1 MKVVTRYLE
10 NALCSS
16 GRSVDLSLM
25 ISREDVDV
33 VLNRHV
39 GALLFWM
46 TSFNHL
52 SPVMKCDCY
61 SKVLASTFDSIS
73 VPLQIPLDCVDS
85 WEKHF
90 SCKFATCDAGIMA
103 GWLGV

>member
-39 GALLFWM
+39 GGSLVLDDLL
-46 TSFNHL
+46 
-52 SPVMKCDCY
+52 
-61 SKVLASTFDSIS
+61 
-73 VPLQIPLDCVDS
+73 
-85 WEKHF
+85 
-90 SCKFATCDAGIMA
+90 
-103 GWLGV
+103 